1 MNGTCVNGET
11 LFIELDLNVYF
22 GIKQNTSYNNR

>member
-22 GIKQNTSYNNR
+22 CIKQNTSYNNR